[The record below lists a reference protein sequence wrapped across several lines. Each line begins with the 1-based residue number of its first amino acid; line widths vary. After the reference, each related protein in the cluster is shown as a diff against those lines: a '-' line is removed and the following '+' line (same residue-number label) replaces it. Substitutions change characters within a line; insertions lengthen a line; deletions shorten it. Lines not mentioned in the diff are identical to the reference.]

1 MMLKT
6 AMIKSHSALIAIFI
20 AAFSLVL
27 TNSSINILL
36 PNFIQLYDINA
47 TTAGWVILAYLLS
60 MTVTMPL
67 TPLIVDRLGR
77 KRAYITGVA
86 IYGLSSIIGGLF
98 DQYVQV
104 ILLVRCLHG
113 IAGGIMI
120 PLSLSLLFD
129 VYEQEVHGRVA
140 GIWGIQ
146 LTIASII
153 GPTIGG
159 LIMQFGQLQYL
170 FWMNVPFALVSLLLC
185 ATQIDSYTAM
195 RKKDMDVL
203 GILYLVISVCML
215 SVSIQLL
222 LKQVLPM
229 WILIG
234 LLLGGILLLLRFIR
248 LENKKSEPLLNY
260 KLLKRKTIFAI
271 AVLIAAIQDMVML
284 GAIFVLPLL
293 FQEVYQLPS
302 SVVGAM
308 FIPTAIATSLFMW
321 LGGHWL
327 DKGKSKNFIVVG
339 IVIVAFSILS
349 FAFLS
354 NSASI
359 IVLMLLM
366 FGRGVGGGLSNM
378 TVTTIGLHTLSQEEL
393 HEGSALAS
401 TIERFSSSFA
411 VMLLT
416 IYYDFRWNMLVNA
429 GVSLADAK
437 WMAIKEE
444 CMILGGIMLVT
455 VPFVLYITRKR
466 VDIGVH

>member
-1 MMLKT
+1 MLNIQ
-6 AMIKSHSALIAIFI
+6 AMKRHSALLAVFI

-27 TNSSINILL
+27 TNSSFNILL
-36 PNFIQLYDINA
+36 PSFMQLYGISA
-47 TTAGWVILAYLLS
+47 SSAGWVILAYLLS
-60 MTVTMPL
+60 MTITMPL

-77 KRAYITGVA
+77 KRAYIAGVA
-86 IYGLSSIIGGLF
+86 IYGLSSIVGGLF

-104 ILLVRCLHG
+104 VLIVRSLHG

-129 VYEQEVHGRVA
+129 VYEKEVHGRVA

-146 LTIASII
+146 LTVASII
-153 GPTIGG
+153 GPTVGG
-159 LIMQFGQLQYL
+159 LIIQFGQLQYL
-170 FWMNVPFALVSLLLC
+170 FWMNVPFAIVSLCLC
-185 ATQIDSYTAM
+185 ATQIDSYQAM
-195 RKKDMDVL
+195 RKKEMDLFGIIYMVL
-203 GILYLVISVCML
+203 SILML

-222 LKQVLPM
+222 LKQVLPTWLLVM
-229 WILIG
+229 MLVGG
-234 LLLGGILLLLRFIR
+234 LLLLIRFIQ
-248 LENKKSEPLLNY
+248 LENKKIEPLLNY
-260 KLLKRKTIFAI
+260 KLLQRKTIFAI
-271 AVLIAAIQDMVML
+271 TVLIAAIQDVVML
-284 GAIFVLPLL
+284 GAVFVLPLL

-302 SVVGAM
+302 SGVGAM
-308 FIPTAIATSLFMW
+308 FIPTAIFTSLFMW
-321 LGGHWL
+321 LGGHWM

-339 IVIVAFSILS
+339 IVIVAI
-349 FAFLS
+349 
-354 NSASI
+354 SI
-359 IVLMLLM
+359 ISFSLLPKSVSLFVLILLM
-366 FGRGVGGGLSNM
+366 IGRGIGGGLSNM

-416 IYYDFRWNMLVNA
+416 IYYDFRWSMLINTGLSV
-429 GVSLADAK
+429 VDAK

-444 CMILGGIMLVT
+444 CVILGGIMLVT